1 MKKYPLHPLCAMLLA
16 AAVLIGASLCAC
28 GEKTADW
35 ATPYNAGDLS
45 FTPTVYY
52 ANYGKICLLYDASV
66 DELTAVEDKDTV
78 CIANQGGGAYSLAVS
93 YASGTK
99 TEDEA
104 KTDAMAL
111 ISGNETLVSVSEPE
125 RYTAQDLSDCYRIR
139 AVDKDGNACVLQYGN
154 TKTGHFQ
161 IVYVIA
167 QEATD
172 AQASHLLELLQT
184 VTFGQYSDNDIVF
197 VGE

>member
-1 MKKYPLHPLCAMLLA
+1 MKKYPVHPLCALLL

-66 DELTAVEDKDTV
+66 DEVTTIEDEDTV

-99 TEDEA
+99 TAEDA
-104 KTDAMAL
+104 KTDALAL

-139 AVDKDGNACVLQYGN
+139 TVDKDGNACVLQYGN

>member
-1 MKKYPLHPLCAMLLA
+1 MKKYPVRPLCALLLA
-16 AAVLIGASLCAC
+16 AVLLGISLCGC
-28 GEKTADW
+28 GKKTADW

-45 FTPTVYY
+45 FPPTVYY

-66 DELTAVEDKDTV
+66 DELTAVEDEDTV

-99 TEDEA
+99 TAEDA
-104 KTDAMAL
+104 KKDALAL

-139 AVDKDGNACVLQYGN
+139 AVDRDGNACVLQYGN

-172 AQASHLLELLQT
+172 AQASHLLELLKT
-184 VTFGQYSDNDIVF
+184 ITFGQYSENDIVF

>member
-1 MKKYPLHPLCAMLLA
+1 MKKHPLSPLCAMLLA
-16 AAVLIGASLCAC
+16 AAVLLGIPLCGC
-28 GEKTADW
+28 GKKTADW
-35 ATPYNAGDLS
+35 ATPHDAGDLS

-66 DELTAVEDKDTV
+66 DEVTTIEDEDTV
-78 CIANQGGGAYSLAVS
+78 CISNIGGAYSLAVS

-104 KTDAMAL
+104 KADAMSL
-111 ISGNETLVSVSEPE
+111 LSDNQTLVSLSEPE
-125 RYTAQDLSDCYRIR
+125 RYSARDASNCYRIR

>member
-1 MKKYPLHPLCAMLLA
+1 MKKYPLRPLCAMLLA
-16 AAVLIGASLCAC
+16 AVLLGISLCGC
-28 GEKTADW
+28 GKKTADW
-35 ATPYNAGDLS
+35 ATPHDAGDLS

-52 ANYGKICLLYDASV
+52 ANYGKICLLYDASA
-66 DELTAVEDKDTV
+66 DEVTTIEDEDTV

-104 KTDAMAL
+104 KADAMSL
-111 ISGNETLVSVSEPE
+111 LSDNQTLVSLSEPQ
-125 RYTAQDLSDCYRIR
+125 RYSARDASNCYRIR

-154 TKTGHFQ
+154 TETGHFQ

-184 VTFGQYSDNDIVF
+184 GPFGQYSDNDIVF

>member
-1 MKKYPLHPLCAMLLA
+1 MKKYPVHPLCALLL

-99 TEDEA
+99 TAEDA
-104 KTDAMAL
+104 KKDALAL
-111 ISGNETLVSVSEPE
+111 VSANETLVSVSEPE
-125 RYTAQDLSDCYRIR
+125 RYTAQDLSDCHRIR
-139 AVDKDGNACVLQYGN
+139 AVDKDGKACVL
-154 TKTGHFQ
+154 
-161 IVYVIA
+161 I
-167 QEATD
+167 
-172 AQASHLLELLQT
+172 
-184 VTFGQYSDNDIVF
+184 
-197 VGE
+197 